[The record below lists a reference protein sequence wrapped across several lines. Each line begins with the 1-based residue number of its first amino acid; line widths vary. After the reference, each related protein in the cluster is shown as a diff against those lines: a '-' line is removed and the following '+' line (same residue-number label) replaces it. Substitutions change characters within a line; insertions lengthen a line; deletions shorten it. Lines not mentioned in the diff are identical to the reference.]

1 MKNRKL
7 YTAVL
12 AAAAAAMILMNGCGG
27 DKDKAAET
35 TAAQTT
41 AEVTAEA
48 QTAAETKAA
57 ETKAAETKAAEQT
70 EDADKAEETGAE
82 AGEAGKEADGGDQ
95 AGAAEETAAEGDVV
109 GPGAGLESPVIEETE
124 EEDYGEEE
132 DDEYSGEPN
141 PSGKV
146 KSIRKN
152 HSGNLVKPEGG
163 AEERTPD

>member
-27 DKDKAAET
+27 DKD
-35 TAAQTT
+35 
-41 AEVTAEA
+41 
-48 QTAAETKAA
+48 
-57 ETKAAETKAAEQT
+57 KAAETKAAEQT

-109 GPGAGLESPVIEETE
+109 GPGAGLDSPVIEETE

-146 KSIRKN
+146 KSIKKN